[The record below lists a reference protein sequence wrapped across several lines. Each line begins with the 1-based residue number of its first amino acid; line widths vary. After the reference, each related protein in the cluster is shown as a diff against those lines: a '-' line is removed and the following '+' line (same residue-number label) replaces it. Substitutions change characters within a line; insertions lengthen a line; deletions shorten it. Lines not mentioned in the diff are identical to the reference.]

1 MSMQL
6 KGTVLF
12 NHASMLP
19 PTDINRGSISSA
31 VVISF
36 SSILILSCDILLLL
50 QILMLVA
57 RAACLVPF
65 YTFSLP
71 LMRKEVRRKSA

>member
-19 PTDINRGSISSA
+19 PTDINSGSISIA

-36 SSILILSCDILLLL
+36 SSILILSCDIFLL

-57 RAACLVPF
+57 RAAHWSPF

-71 LMRKEVRRKSA
+71 PIRKEVRK

>member
-6 KGTVLF
+6 KGAVLF

-19 PTDINRGSISSA
+19 PTDINTGSISSA

-36 SSILILSCDILLLL
+36 SSILILSCDIFLLL

-57 RAACLVPF
+57 RAAWLVPF

>member
-1 MSMQL
+1 MQL

-19 PTDINRGSISSA
+19 PTDINSGSISIA

-36 SSILILSCDILLLL
+36 SSILILSCDIFLL
-50 QILMLVA
+50 QILMLV
-57 RAACLVPF
+57 ACLVPF
-65 YTFSLP
+65 YTFSLSP
-71 LMRKEVRRKSA
+71 SEPGGQKEICMMS

>member
-19 PTDINRGSISSA
+19 PTDVNRGSISSA

-36 SSILILSCDILLLL
+36 SSILILSCDIFLLL
-50 QILMLVA
+50 QILMLIQA
-57 RAACLVPF
+57 G
-65 YTFSLP
+65 P
-71 LMRKEVRRKSA
+71 LLYLLSPSHEEGGQEEICMMS